1 MNKNRQKSKKLK
13 KCQNITQQ
21 IDGLNIWTSLSG
33 AITHKNAKVISDTST
48 KTDFK
53 LQAAELKTTGTTDQ
67 QTEQQKDNN

>member
-48 KTDFK
+48 KTDI
-53 LQAAELKTTGTTDQ
+53 
-67 QTEQQKDNN
+67 N